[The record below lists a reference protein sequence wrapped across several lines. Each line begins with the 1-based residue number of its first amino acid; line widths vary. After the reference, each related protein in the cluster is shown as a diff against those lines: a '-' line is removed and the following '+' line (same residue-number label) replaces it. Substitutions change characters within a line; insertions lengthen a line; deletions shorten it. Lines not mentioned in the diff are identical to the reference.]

1 MRVTKFYIASI
12 LEEIIGMLEGISE
25 NVTAGNRKSASQ
37 EQMKDFIV
45 VSFPT
50 NIPENKVVQRTTIRF
65 DLAARNTVNGLE
77 DTPKLQSMLDAVITL
92 FPIHPSLRYTAT
104 NPTVVAKGDDGL
116 GFSHWLINADIQI
129 NQTDSYKY

>member
-12 LEEIIGMLEGISE
+12 LEEITGMLAGISE

-77 DTPKLQSMLDAVITL
+77 DTPKLQSMLDAVIAL
-92 FPIHPSLRYTAT
+92 FPIHPSLRYTVT
-104 NPTVVAKGDDGL
+104 KPTVVAKGDDGL
-116 GFSHWLINADIQI
+116 GFSHWLINAEIQI